1 MLLGGGDALEGAD
14 VRKLGVIYNDADS
27 LCSVHDGAAAD
38 GDDAV
43 STGVLESLNAVLDVF
58 DGGVCLYIGE
68 ESVINTGGL
77 HRVEDLVDLAALDNV
92 LAGADKSLLEAAG
105 GQLRAD
111 LLDSAGAMVGNS
123 VEDYTID
130 HCETFLS
137 IYHNIVLTSL
147 NGLIRTDE
155 HTAWKACLSFN
166 HIYDSTFF
174 LGNSRAKCI
183 FGDLV
188 NRYP

>member
-1 MLLGGGDALEGAD
+1 MA
-14 VRKLGVIYNDADS
+14 IY
-27 LCSVHDGAAAD
+27 GAAAD
-38 GDDAV
+38 SDDAV
-43 STGVLESLNAVLDVF
+43 STGVLERLDAVLDIF
-58 DGGVCLYIGE
+58 YGGVGLYIGE

-105 GQLRAD
+105 RELRAD
-111 LLDSAGAMVGNS
+111 LLDSAGAVVGNS
-123 VEDYTID
+123 VENYTID

-137 IYHNIVLTSL
+137 INRNIAFASL
-147 NGLIRTDE
+147 SGLIRTDE
-155 HTAWKACLSFN
+155 RNSLEHCLSFN
-166 HIYDSTFF
+166 HVYDSTFF
-174 LGNSRAKCI
+174 HVNSRAKCI

>member
-1 MLLGGGDALEGAD
+1 M
-14 VRKLGVIYNDADS
+14 
-27 LCSVHDGAAAD
+27 
-38 GDDAV
+38 
-43 STGVLESLNAVLDVF
+43 
-58 DGGVCLYIGE
+58 
-68 ESVINTGGL
+68 
-77 HRVEDLVDLAALDNV
+77 

-174 LGNSRAKCI
+174 LGNSREKCI